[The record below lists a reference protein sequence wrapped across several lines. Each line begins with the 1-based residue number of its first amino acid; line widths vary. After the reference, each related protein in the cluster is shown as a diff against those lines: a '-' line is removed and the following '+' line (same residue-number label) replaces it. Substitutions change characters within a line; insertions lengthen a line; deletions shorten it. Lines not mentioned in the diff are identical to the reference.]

1 MSRRPPPPRRARR
14 PPVSRST
21 RGSGRAGRPDRHP
34 SYWRRRVGALVALG
48 AIAGALYL
56 INATFQPFH
65 GRGSG
70 EVAIEIPEGADAGQ
84 IGELL
89 ASRGV
94 VASGAFFTANATL
107 TGRRGRLRSGEYTLA
122 RGMSYGDAIEVLTQ
136 GPPAE
141 PAPETFTVTLPE
153 GRSRLELAP
162 VVRKAGVRGS
172 YREATRSAS
181 ALRRARRLGAPSDAR
196 TLEGFLFPS
205 TYELVE
211 GATARALVTRQ
222 LRAFSDAMKR
232 VDLAAA
238 RRRNLSRAD
247 VVTIASM
254 VEREASLDKERP
266 LVAAVIHNR
275 LRQGIP
281 LGIDATI
288 RYAENNWTRPLRE
301 SELQRPGPYNTRL
314 NQGLPAGP
322 IGNPGLASLR
332 AAAKPANVDYL
343 FYVVKPG
350 TCGEHAFSETD
361 AEFQRDVARYND
373 ERAARGGRSPTTC

>member
-1 MSRRPPPPRRARR
+1 
-14 PPVSRST
+14 V
-21 RGSGRAGRPDRHP
+21 
-34 SYWRRRVGALVALG
+34 LVAFG
-48 AIAGALYL
+48 GIVAALYL

-65 GRGSG
+65 GQG
-70 EVAIEIPEGADAGQ
+70 EGRVAVEVPDGADAGD
-84 IGELL
+84 IGSLL
-89 ASRGV
+89 AARGIV
-94 VASGAFFTANATL
+94 ESGSFFTANATL

-136 GPPAE
+136 GPPAK

-162 VVRKAGVRGS
+162 VVRKAGVKGS
-172 YREATRSAS
+172 YRRATQSAS
-181 ALRRARRLGAPSDAR
+181 ALRRARRLGAPRDAR

-211 GATARALVTRQ
+211 GATARALVARQ
-222 LRAFSDAMKR
+222 LRAFGDAMER
-232 VDLAAA
+232 VDLDAA

-254 VEREASLDKERP
+254 VEREASLDRERP

-275 LRQGIP
+275 LRAGIP

-322 IGNPGLASLR
+322 IGNPGLASLK
-332 AAAKPANVDYL
+332 AAARPANVDHL

-373 ERAARGGRSPTTC
+373 ERAARGGKSPTDC

>member
-1 MSRRPPPPRRARR
+1 VTRRPPSPRRARR
-14 PPVSRST
+14 APAPRSARTTRPPV
-21 RGSGRAGRPDRHP
+21 RHP
-34 SYWRRRVGALVALG
+34 SYWRRRFAALVAFG

-65 GRGSG
+65 GQG
-70 EVAIEIPEGADAGQ
+70 EGGVSVEIPEGADAGE
-84 IGELL
+84 IGRLL
-89 ASRGV
+89 ASRGIV
-94 VASGAFFTANATL
+94 RSGSFFTANATL

-122 RGMSYGDAIEVLTQ
+122 QGMSYGDAIEVLTQ
-136 GPPAE
+136 GPAAE
-141 PAPETFTVTLPE
+141 PAPETFRVTLPE

-162 VVRKAGVRGS
+162 VVRKAGVKGS

-181 ALRRARRLGAPSDAR
+181 ALRRARRLGLPRDAG
-196 TLEGFLFPS
+196 TLEGFLFPA

-211 GATARALVTRQ
+211 GASARALVTRQ
-222 LRAFSDAMKR
+222 LRAFADAMKR
-232 VDLAAA
+232 VDLGSA
-238 RRRNLSRAD
+238 RRRNLTRAD
-247 VVTIASM
+247 VVAIASM

-288 RYAENNWTRPLRE
+288 RYAENNWTRPLRQ
-301 SELQRPGPYNTRL
+301 SELERPGPYNTRL

-332 AAAKPANVDYL
+332 AAAKPANADYL

-373 ERAARGGRSPTTC
+373 ERAARGGKSPTDC